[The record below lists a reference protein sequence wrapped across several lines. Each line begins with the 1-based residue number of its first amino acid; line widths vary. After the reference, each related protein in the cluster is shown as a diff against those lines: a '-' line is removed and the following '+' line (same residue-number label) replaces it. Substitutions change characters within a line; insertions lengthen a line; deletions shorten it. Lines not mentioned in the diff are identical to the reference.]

1 MTTRKMKFRSS
12 ILFVISF
19 SAVLQAQQVFSLT
32 DCVNYS
38 LDKHPSLG
46 VNENNVLIAKEKGK
60 QALSGYLP
68 QINSAASFVDNFQ
81 LQTTILPAGVAGP
94 TEKAVQFGTQFNTNA
109 AFDFTQTVFDKSK
122 LDAIKANKPYQE
134 LTQLQKEQNREE
146 IAYNASVAYY
156 QVLMLQEQQKTLR
169 NNKVKYEELLK
180 TLEKQVKLGVAFQK
194 DYDRIL
200 VSLNTT
206 NYQIEDAV
214 SKENMAL
221 MSLKNAMGMP
231 LDEPLTIK
239 DNQNYEAFV
248 QPVVENNFNAADLL
262 EMKLSDKQIALER
275 INLDAKKAT
284 FLPVVTVFG
293 KFGTQSLNNDFSMA
307 FDNWSGFSYLGLSVN
322 MPVFTGLKRKSLI
335 DEAKLDLDN
344 EMRHHQINKNNLA
357 LRYQNAQTSVI
368 TAYSNFK
375 SSKDNM
381 TLAKS
386 LADVTNFQYQKGVA
400 TVSDYLNDD
409 NAYKNTQSN
418 YLNSLYNLMISQLN
432 YQKSK
437 GSLRSF
443 LNGLK

>member
-1 MTTRKMKFRSS
+1 
-12 ILFVISF
+12 
-19 SAVLQAQQVFSLT
+19 
-32 DCVNYS
+32 
-38 LDKHPSLG
+38 
-46 VNENNVLIAKEKGK
+46 
-60 QALSGYLP
+60 
-68 QINSAASFVDNFQ
+68 
-81 LQTTILPAGVAGP
+81 
-94 TEKAVQFGTQFNTNA
+94 
-109 AFDFTQTVFDKSK
+109 
-122 LDAIKANKPYQE
+122 
-134 LTQLQKEQNREE
+134 
-146 IAYNASVAYY
+146 
-156 QVLMLQEQQKTLR
+156 
-169 NNKVKYEELLK
+169 
-180 TLEKQVKLGVAFQK
+180 
-194 DYDRIL
+194 
-200 VSLNTT
+200 
-206 NYQIEDAV
+206 
-214 SKENMAL
+214 
-221 MSLKNAMGMP
+221 MP

-239 DNQNYEAFV
+239 DNQDYEAFV
-248 QPVVENNFNAADLL
+248 QPVVENSFNAADLL

-293 KFGTQSLNNDFSMA
+293 KFGTQSLNNDFSKA

>member
-1 MTTRKMKFRSS
+1 MKFRLS

-19 SAVLQAQQVFSLT
+19 GALLQAQQVFSLT

-38 LDKHPSLG
+38 LDKHLSLG
-46 VNENNVLIAKEKGK
+46 VNENNVLIAKEKGE

-68 QINSAASFVDNFQ
+68 QINGAASFVDNFK
-81 LQTTILPAGVAGP
+81 LQTTILPAGVVGP

-109 AFDFTQTVFDKSK
+109 AFDFTQTVFDQSK
-122 LDAIKANKPYQE
+122 LKGIKANKPYQD
-134 LTQLQKEQNREE
+134 LTQLQKEQNRAE

-156 QVLMLQEQQKTLR
+156 QVLMLQEQQKTLL

-180 TLEKQVKLGVAFQK
+180 TLEQQVKLGVAFQK

-206 NYQIEDAV
+206 QYQIEDAV
-214 SKENMAL
+214 SKENMAF

-231 LDEPLTIK
+231 LDAPLTIK
-239 DNQNYEAFV
+239 DNINYEAFA
-248 QPVVENNFNAADLL
+248 QPVVEHNFNTADLL
-262 EMKLSDKQIALER
+262 EMKLSDKQIALDR
-275 INLDAKKAT
+275 INLEAKKAT

-293 KFGTQSLNNDFSMA
+293 KFGTQSLNNDFSKA
-307 FDNWSGFSYLGLSVN
+307 FDTWSGFSYMGLSVN
-322 MPVFTGLKRKSLI
+322 MPIFNGLKRKSLI
-335 DEAKLDLDN
+335 DEAKLNLDN
-344 EMRHHQINKNNLA
+344 DRINHQINKDNLT

-368 TAYSNFK
+368 TAYANFK

-381 TLAKS
+381 ALAKR

-437 GSLRSF
+437 GALLSF
-443 LNGLK
+443 LNALK

>member
-1 MTTRKMKFRSS
+1 MKFRLS

-19 SAVLQAQQVFSLT
+19 SAALQAQQVFSLN

-38 LDKHPSLG
+38 LNKHPSLRI
-46 VNENNVLIAKEKGK
+46 NENNVLIAKEKGK

-68 QINSAASFVDNFQ
+68 QINSAASFVDNFK

-122 LDAIKANKPYQE
+122 LEGIKANKPYQE

-156 QVLMLQEQQKTLR
+156 QVLMLQEQQKTLL

-180 TLEKQVKLGVAFQK
+180 TLEKQLRLGVAFQK

-206 NYQIEDAV
+206 TYQIEDAT
-214 SKENMAL
+214 SKKNMAL

-239 DNQNYEAFV
+239 DNQNFEAFAK
-248 QPVVENNFNAADLL
+248 PVVENNFNVSNLL
-262 EMKLSDKQIALER
+262 EMKLSDKQIVLER

-293 KFGTQSLNNDFSMA
+293 KFGTQALNNDFSKA
-307 FDNWSGFSYLGLSVN
+307 FDTWSGFSYLGLSIN
-322 MPVFTGLKRKSLI
+322 MPIFTGLKRKSLI
-335 DEAKLDLDN
+335 DEAKLNLDN
-344 EMRHHQINKNNLA
+344 DMRNYQINKNNLA

-409 NAYKNTQSN
+409 NAYKNTQNN
-418 YLNSLYNLMISQLN
+418 YLNSLYNLMITQLN

-437 GSLRSF
+437 GSLLSF
-443 LNGLK
+443 LNELK